1 MERAWTMDTRSSAAE
16 CKGAKA
22 RMGPMTDK
30 QLAKLVHP
38 RTTRS
43 KTAAAAAAE
52 EKQKRQRVLA
62 VVARAARE
70 RAAREMQKVAA
81 VLRASRAWRRT
92 EERVQVRLWL
102 VRVSTDMAESMRSR
116 RSS

>member
-1 MERAWTMDTRSSAAE
+1 MAKGKRGAGQAAMMM
-16 CKGAKA
+16 AV
-22 RMGPMTDK
+22 MM
-30 QLAKLVHP
+30 
-38 RTTRS
+38 
-43 KTAAAAAAE
+43 
-52 EKQKRQRVLA
+52 RVGGRRKK
-62 VVARAARE
+62 VKRE